1 VEPPPANRQ
10 APPARKLPSA
20 AGFAELPE
28 PILVSSEIVMR
39 RIPSCLLFAAV
50 ACGMCAPAFAA
61 PPTPTTHYRWTDA
74 AGVVHFSDTI
84 PSSALA
90 GGYDIVNAQGM
101 VVRHVERELTP
112 AERRVAA
119 ARAAQDAAAR
129 RDVQQRRIADAQM
142 LTAYPTDK
150 DLQASQQA
158 QLHQIQADISSL
170 ETNLHSQEDSLTELL
185 AHAADLEHAK
195 QPIPPYVSKR
205 IAEQRESVNDE
216 RAALVQK
223 RADYAK
229 AETRFAAQL
238 EHYRALRAKFGTA
251 DDPSQQ

>member
-1 VEPPPANRQ
+1 
-10 APPARKLPSA
+10 
-20 AGFAELPE
+20 
-28 PILVSSEIVMR
+28 MR
-39 RIPSCLLFAAV
+39 RISSCLLLAAL
-50 ACGMCAPAFAA
+50 ALGMCAPAFAA
-61 PPTPTTHYRWTDA
+61 PPTPATHYRWKDA
-74 AGVVHFSDTI
+74 SGVVHFSDTI

-90 GGYDIVNAQGM
+90 GGYDIVDSRGM

-112 AERRVAA
+112 AERRAA
-119 ARAAQDAAAR
+119 AVRAAQDAATR
-129 RDVQQRRIADAQM
+129 REAQQRRFADAQM
-142 LTAYPTDK
+142 LAAYPTDK

-185 AHAADLEHAK
+185 AHAADLEHSK

-223 RADYAK
+223 RADFART
-229 AETRFAAQL
+229 EIRFAAQL
-238 EHYRALRAKFGTA
+238 EHYRALRAKFSNA
-251 DDPSQQ
+251 DDSQL